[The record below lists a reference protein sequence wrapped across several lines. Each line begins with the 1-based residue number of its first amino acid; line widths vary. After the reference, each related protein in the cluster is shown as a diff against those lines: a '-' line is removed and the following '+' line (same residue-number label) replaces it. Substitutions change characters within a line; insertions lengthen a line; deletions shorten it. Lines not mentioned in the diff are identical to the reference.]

1 MLCQKCDDR
10 GAVRVQYRSGE
21 PFDIGICSCEYAS
34 LFRAW
39 LNTRPERLVEFF
51 KVPLERIGLVEDLAG
66 EDELEPPSR
75 TTSRDVLV
83 SAGKVDRAGL
93 GGKVKRK

>member
-1 MLCQKCDDR
+1 MLCHRCDDR

-21 PFDIGICSCEYAS
+21 PFDIGICSCSCAA

-39 LNTRPERLVEFF
+39 LERRPERLVEFF
-51 KVPLERIGLVEDLAG
+51 KVPAERIGLVEDLAG
-66 EDELEPPSR
+66 EDEIERPSS

-93 GGKVKRK
+93 GGKVKK

>member
-1 MLCQKCDDR
+1 MLCPKCDDR

-21 PFDIGICSCEYAS
+21 PFDVGICSCEMANLYR
-34 LFRAW
+34 LW
-39 LNTRPERLVEFF
+39 LRSEPGHRLLGDWFGLPIERIWLVEE
-51 KVPLERIGLVEDLAG
+51 LAEGVE
-66 EDELEPPSR
+66 PSSK
-75 TTSRDVLV
+75 TTSRDILV